1 MEHQIFT
8 YLLFILGFVVLITGA
23 NMLIDGSASIAR
35 KLSISNIAIGLT
47 VVAFGTSAPE
57 FIVSFFATLKGNTD
71 LAIGNILGSNIANIL
86 LVLGISAI
94 IYPIAVQ
101 RNTVLKEIPFS
112 LLAVLLLGVTANDIL
127 FDREATSVISRIDGL
142 VFLLFLVIFITYTFG
157 ISKLKENGEDA
168 NEVKNYGY
176 FKSAAFILIGLV
188 FLVLG
193 GKWIVDGAVK
203 IAELFNI
210 SQSLIGLTVI
220 AVGTSLP
227 ELATSVVAAF
237 KKQTDI
243 AIGNIVGSNVL
254 NILWILGFNAVIRPL
269 PLNPASNIDILM
281 TIFASLILFISMYIS
296 KKHVIERW
304 QGIVMVV
311 FYLSYVGFLVINR

>member
-127 FDREATSVISRIDGL
+127 FDWEATSVISRIDGL